1 MKIAYSKK
9 RLLINA
15 FLGFFWVPMG
25 AIYLMTNVNFSWLS
39 YLTIIL
45 GCLYIYLFVRDYYK
59 KYIEVN
65 ENSLTVNTFP
75 VKTILFKDLINVSY
89 FAGEFTFKTDKA
101 TIRIN
106 KNLLQKSQQVFFEE
120 FFQNLK
126 NRID

>member
-15 FLGFFWVPMG
+15 FLGFFWVLMG

-89 FAGEFTFKTDKA
+89 FAGEFTFKTDKT